1 MTEHATTS
9 ILTLSERAL
18 SEARSLLA
26 RESGARGLR
35 IGVRGG
41 GCSGLSYFAE
51 PAREDRPGD
60 RILSFDGLDV
70 ILDVKSQLFLTGTR
84 VEWSDSLLQSG
95 FVFHN
100 PNAKRSCSCGESFTV

>member
-9 ILTLSERAL
+9 ILTMSERAL
-18 SEARSLLA
+18 LEARALLA
-26 RESGARGLR
+26 READVRGLR

-51 PAREDRPGD
+51 PAREERPGD
-60 RILSFDGLDV
+60 RILAFDGLD
-70 ILDVKSQLFLTGTR
+70 IFLDVKSQLFLTGTR